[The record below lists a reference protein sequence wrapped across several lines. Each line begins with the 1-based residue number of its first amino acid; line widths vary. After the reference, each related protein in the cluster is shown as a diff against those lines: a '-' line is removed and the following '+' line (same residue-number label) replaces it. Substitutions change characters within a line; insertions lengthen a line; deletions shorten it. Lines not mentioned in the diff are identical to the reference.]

1 MPRVTRSNSVQEIG
15 VEVSSSPEKEDK
27 SNVKAVIAST
37 SCKIISPQSQCV
49 MIVPDDMLTENHKGI
64 VVVNLRNPKTELATL
79 YAFSHNNTK
88 IYEINQFDEPKRSW
102 FLDNSVQSNGSFFL
116 TTSIDPLFLILPYL
130 YKAKHTSPID
140 QLLVDEEY
148 AETRKLT
155 SCSTRQELEKVADC
169 KQAGSFQAW
178 KYNDK
183 KTLEWLKKKVLRISQ
198 HLKDGS
204 FNVTPSAVSANYV
217 KATAAL
223 VPESSFMRYAF
234 GLVSEY
240 LSDEVSVALEKY
252 LDLPVVVKSEK
263 GEEAS
268 EPPAKRQKIGSDPNQ
283 EPLEDYS
290 VGQKPL
296 AKEKKFS
303 VYAVNFISFPL
314 GALRQTVAMASKLP
328 PPPIVNPKRKNFLGQ
343 PAPQGYVAGVG
354 RGATGFTTR
363 SDIGPARDANDVP
376 DDRHPAPAKRKKDD
390 EEDLEEDLND
400 ANYDE
405 FAGYGGSLF
414 NKDPYDKDDEEADA
428 VYEAIDERMDEK
440 RREYREKR
448 RKEEIEKYRQE
459 RPKIQQQFS
468 DLKRELS
475 VVSEDEWKN
484 IPEVGDARN
493 RKQRLHGRREKFTPL
508 PDSVLTR
515 NLGGES
521 TNSID
526 PKSGLASAFPGM
538 LTPTG
543 DLDLRKIGQARNTLM
558 DIKLNQVSDSVSGQ
572 TVVDPKGYL
581 TDLQSMIPTYG
592 GDINDIKKARLL
604 LKSVRETNPNHPPA
618 WIASARLEEVTGKLQ
633 AARNLILRGCETC
646 PNSEDLWLEAA
657 RLVPVDTAKNVIAQ
671 AVNHLVN
678 SVKLWIKASELEQ
691 DTKAKKR
698 VFRKALEHIPNSVR
712 LWKAA
717 VELEEPEDAKILL
730 SRAVECCPTSV
741 ELWLA
746 LARLETYENARKVL
760 NKARENIPTDRQ
772 IWITAAK
779 LEEAH
784 GNTTMVEKIIDRSI
798 NSLAANGVE
807 INREHWLKEA
817 VDAEKSG
824 AVLTCQAIIKFVIGH
839 GVEDEDRKHTWLED
853 ADNFTS
859 QAAFECSRAVYSHA
873 LETFPAK
880 KSIWLRAA
888 HFERQHGTRDS
899 LESLLQRAVAHCPQ
913 AEVLWLMGAKS
924 KWLAGDVPA
933 ARSILSLAFQAN
945 PNSEEIWLAAV
956 KLESENWE
964 YERARKL
971 LAKAR
976 NSAPTPRVLMKSA
989 KLEWH
994 LGDLAEALKQL
1005 QSAIEQFPD
1014 YPKFY
1019 MMQGQIHVL
1028 QQHMTQGRESYS
1040 LGARKCP
1047 NSVPLW
1053 LLLSRLEESQGNMT
1067 RARSVLEKARQK
1079 NPQNPQ
1085 LWLEAIR
1092 LEWKTGLR
1100 DIASAMMAK
1109 ALQDCP
1115 TSGLLWAETIFIVDR
1130 PQRKTKS
1137 VDALKKCEHD
1147 PHVLLAV
1154 SKLFWTERKTQKC
1167 REWFN
1172 RAVKIDPDFGD
1183 AWGYFYKFE
1192 LLHGTVE
1199 EQNDVKKR
1207 CIQAEPRHGEVWTSI
1222 SKSPQNW
1229 RAKTED
1235 ILLSV
1240 AEALPVPV

>member
-1 MPRVTRSNSVQEIG
+1 MTINLLIVIQHYWTYGGCGTKKLTVVTRSNSSQEN
-15 VEVSSSPEKEDK
+15 VVDVSSSPEKEDESK
-27 SNVKAVIAST
+27 SKAKIASE
-37 SCKIISPQSQCV
+37 CKIYHPQSQCI
-49 MIVPDDMLTENHKGI
+49 MIVPDAMLNENNSDI
-64 VVVNLRNPKTELATL
+64 AIANLRNPKTGSGTL
-79 YAFSHNNTK
+79 YAFSHNYTK
-88 IYEINQFDEPKRSW
+88 IYEINQFDEPKR
-102 FLDNSVQSNGSFFL
+102 LN
-116 TTSIDPLFLILPYL
+116 
-130 YKAKHTSPID
+130 
-140 QLLVDEEY
+140 
-148 AETRKLT
+148 
-155 SCSTRQELEKVADC
+155 
-169 KQAGSFQAW
+169 
-178 KYNDK
+178 
-183 KTLEWLKKKVLRISQ
+183 KVLLSKR
-198 HLKDGS
+198 
-204 FNVTPSAVSANYV
+204 
-217 KATAAL
+217 
-223 VPESSFMRYAF
+223 AF
-234 GLVSEY
+234 
-240 LSDEVSVALEKY
+240 
-252 LDLPVVVKSEK
+252 
-263 GEEAS
+263 
-268 EPPAKRQKIGSDPNQ
+268 QQNI
-283 EPLEDYS
+283 
-290 VGQKPL
+290 
-296 AKEKKFS
+296 
-303 VYAVNFISFPL
+303 
-314 GALRQTVAMASKLP
+314 TMASKLP

-468 DLKRELS
+468 DLKRELCA
-475 VVSEDEWKN
+475 VSEEEWKN

-521 TNSID
+521 STSID

-646 PNSEDLWLEAA
+646 PHSEDLWLEAA

-691 DTKAKKR
+691 DMKAKKR

-817 VDAEKSG
+817 VDAEKAG

-839 GVEDEDRKHTWLED
+839 GVEDEDRKHSWLED

-859 QAAFECSRAVYSHA
+859 QGAFECSRAVYAHA
-873 LETFPAK
+873 LEIFPAK

-994 LGDLAEALKQL
+994 LGDLEEALKQL
-1005 QSAIEQFPD
+1005 QTAIEQFPD

-1028 QQHMTQGRESYS
+1028 QQRMSLARESYS
-1040 LGARKCP
+1040 LGTKKCP
-1047 NSVPLW
+1047 TSVPLW
-1053 LLLSRLEESQGNMT
+1053 LLLARLDESQGNMT

-1092 LEWKTGLR
+1092 LEWKTGLK

-1115 TSGLLWAETIFIVDR
+1115 TSGLLWAETIFLVDR

-1192 LLHGTVE
+1192 LLHGTAE

-1207 CIQAEPRHGEVWTSI
+1207 CIQSEPRHGEVWTTI

-1235 ILLSV
+1235 ILLLV